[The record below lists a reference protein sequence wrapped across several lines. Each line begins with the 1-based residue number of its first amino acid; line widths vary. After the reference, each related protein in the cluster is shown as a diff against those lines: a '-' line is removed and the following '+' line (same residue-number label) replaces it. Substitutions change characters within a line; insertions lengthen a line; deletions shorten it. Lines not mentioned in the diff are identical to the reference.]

1 MDALQKSRQEEQPH
15 LGQSKLIDFLESL
28 HRICKIGIYYPAGH
42 KVLDQAAIIFYK
54 NLLGIAGKNRT
65 VSITLQGET
74 LAVQGCEIVTLSNAL
89 HEFKRLF
96 SDIGI
101 NTLEIDR
108 TIRLHEL
115 LQFTGS
121 LLLERSQ
128 LQGMKEFTQSDIANL
143 PPTVRVRQ
151 KEFLVDESAA
161 LLDGEGENGEEGL
174 SSVFQVLAE
183 QGLDRE
189 KITQCKNFF
198 DFLATHFAG
207 KTLKIKGLPPITW
220 RDVRSLL
227 IKVVANINNP
237 ADTSDGFF
245 AQNDVNA
252 LSTIFQSL
260 EHELND
266 RKSRETIKF
275 LVSALGGS
283 SSDKNPLP
291 VDGDKLQG
299 IRPADAIPV
308 HSIDALQAFVNDNF
322 VHRKTLE
329 KLNQID
335 RREELSILL
344 LLLQY
349 PQIPAVEV
357 KIRQNLHDILHTHL
371 QRREVEIL
379 VRGIMH
385 LAHCREGRR
394 FYDAMKWLA
403 ISLRSASNF
412 SSQQFLARIYKT
424 LSPLSQNLLWPI
436 LVNEILAGS
445 ANADEKTFIELV
457 ILASRL
463 PGREMKERLTELE
476 GLDCFQE
483 KKISDGIFDA
493 KLRIAYPLL
502 AFLLETSL
510 QPQIATKI
518 LSSLQE
524 NPSDWLIEA
533 VAPLLQPT
541 LPHHL
546 KFLQIYLGVAN
557 KKQFSDSFRV
567 AAGTLVV
574 QHLPNLS
581 EEQQCRAWVIKTI
594 QATPHL
600 EVEETRS
607 LLERIKEEKRM
618 VVIPKWPPACR
629 LAAAEALL
637 HLKRK
642 TATENTPDSR
652 R

>member
-1 MDALQKSRQEEQPH
+1 MDASQKNRQEEHPH

-54 NLLGIAGKNRT
+54 NLLGIAGKSRT
-65 VSITLQGET
+65 VVIALQGET
-74 LAVQGCEIVTLSNAL
+74 FTVQGYEIVTLTNAL

-96 SDIGI
+96 LDIGI

-115 LQFTGS
+115 LKFTGI

-151 KEFLVDESAA
+151 KEFLVDESAI
-161 LLDGEGENGEEGL
+161 LLDNEGENAEEGL

-183 QGLDRE
+183 QGLGPE

-198 DFLATHFAG
+198 DSLATRFTG
-207 KTLKIKGLPPITW
+207 KAMKIKGRPTITW
-220 RDVRSLL
+220 RDVRSLML
-227 IKVVANINNP
+227 KVVTNINNP
-237 ADTSDGFF
+237 TGTSDGLF
-245 AQNDVNA
+245 AQNGVNA

-260 EHELND
+260 ESELDN
-266 RKSRETIKF
+266 RESRETIN
-275 LVSALGGS
+275 LLISTLSGS
-283 SSDKNPLP
+283 SSHKKPLA
-291 VDGDKLQG
+291 VDSGRLQG
-299 IRPADAIPV
+299 IRPADTIPV
-308 HSIDALQAFVNDNF
+308 YSIDALQAFVNDNF

-349 PQIPAVEV
+349 PQVPAVEE
-357 KIRQNLHDILHTHL
+357 KIRQNLHDILHTRL
-371 QRREVEIL
+371 QQREVEIL
-379 VRGIMH
+379 VRGV
-385 LAHCREGRR
+385 LYLTRCRDSCR
-394 FYDAMKWLA
+394 FYDAMKLLA
-403 ISLRSASNF
+403 ISLRGALNF
-412 SSQQFLARIYKT
+412 TSQQFLVRIYKT
-424 LSPLSQNLLWPI
+424 ISPASQNLLWPI
-436 LVNEILAGS
+436 LVNEILTGS
-445 ANADEKTFIELV
+445 GNADAKTFADIV
-457 ILASRL
+457 TLASRL
-463 PGREMKERLTELE
+463 PGREMKERLSELE
-476 GLDCFQE
+476 LLDCFQE
-483 KKISDGIFDA
+483 KRIGDTIFVA
-493 KLRIAYPLL
+493 KLRVAYPLF

-510 QPQIATKI
+510 QAQIAAKV
-518 LSSLQE
+518 LSNLVE
-524 NPSDWLIEA
+524 NPGDWLIEA
-533 VAPLLQPT
+533 IAPLLQPT

-546 KFLQIYLGVAN
+546 KFLQIYLGIAH
-557 KKQFSDSFRV
+557 KKQFSESFKAV
-567 AAGTLVV
+567 AGTLVV
-574 QHLPNLS
+574 QHLPRLS
-581 EEQQCRAWVIKTI
+581 EEQQRQAWVIKTI
-594 QATPHL
+594 QATPDL

-637 HLKRK
+637 YLKRK
-642 TATENTPDSR
+642 TAPGNTPDSR